1 MNEVRKMAKARAR
14 ERRQAR
20 TREAIIQAAEEIIQ
34 TQGPDALSMREVA
47 ELTDYSASN
56 LYEYFASKDDLL
68 AAVANEALMRLA
80 TQVGHSAAGLSLR
93 ERLLAYGQSYLEFAR
108 THPALY
114 LLTFGRKLSH
124 SVLADPEK
132 TPSTYGL
139 LLQLI
144 REGIE
149 AGDFVPRPDFGLQ
162 EMAFGCWSLVHG
174 IAMLRLVMQDVPW
187 ETGAAG
193 DRQTLECFFDGL
205 IQH

>member
-1 MNEVRKMAKARAR
+1 MFGKMEKGKAR

-80 TQVGHSAAGLSLR
+80 TQVSHSATGFSLR

-108 THPALY
+108 THADLY
-114 LLTFGRKLSH
+114 LLTFGRKLAH

-132 TPSTYGL
+132 TPSTYSL
-139 LLQLI
+139 LLQLV

-187 ETGAAG
+187 ETAATG
-193 DRQTLECFFDGL
+193 DRQTLECFIDGL
-205 IQH
+205 IQR